1 MRTTIS
7 SDHAVGK
14 AAGRAVACTVAVAAT
29 FLTAACSSPPS
40 SGFMTGPDAGG
51 PKTDASPEAS
61 PPKKPPHLADEGG
74 SPVESCHVCSGD
86 LHSVLGCDGT
96 LLKTCDKDEGCLP
109 NGTCGS
115 ACQSASA
122 NKSTVGCDYYSIDPD
137 VIVGGI
143 GECFAAYIANTWDAP
158 VTLSVDWQGSSLDV
172 STFARIPSGSGPTI
186 TYSPLPKGQ
195 LPPGQVAILFLAHF
209 NAGGMNT
216 TLNCPTGITP
226 AVTTTDAAVH
236 GTGIGSA
243 FHITTSAPVSAYDIY
258 PYGGGQTALAS
269 ATLLLPTSAWDTS
282 YVAVDAFTSS
292 VIAEMAGAEPTLDI
306 VASEDGTVVTLH
318 PTVAI
323 VGGGTVAAFPPG
335 STADY
340 TLQKGQVL
348 QFTQQSEL
356 TGTAISSNKPIGMW
370 GGASCL
376 NIDPSTCC
384 CDAAHQEVPP
394 VKELGH
400 EYVGVIYRNRD
411 DDATTDETPPWRFVG
426 TVDGTTLTYDPAP
439 PPGAPTSLEGGQLV
453 QFNAS
458 GPFVVKSQDKKHP
471 FYVSAH
477 MSGCETYF
485 TPEDC
490 RGDPE
495 YVNVVPAQ
503 QFLSSY
509 VFFTDPTYPET
520 NLVVIRTKGTSG
532 FSDVTLDCAGTLTG
546 WQPIGTGGTYEYTR
560 IDLVRHNFDPQGG
573 CNNGRHEMKSDGAFG
588 VTVWGWGSA
597 ETGGVYGEPSVGGFF
612 SQAVSYAY
620 PAGMGLRPI
629 NDIVI
634 VPAPPK

>member
-1 MRTTIS
+1 MNARP
-7 SDHAVGK
+7 AFP
-14 AAGRAVACTVAVAAT
+14 A
-29 FLTAACSSPPS
+29 LTAAFSLTLACSSGSRPV
-40 SGFMTGPDAGG
+40 GFTPGSDAGAS
-51 PKTDASPEAS
+51 TDAGPEAS
-61 PPKKPPHLADEGG
+61 PPKKPPHFDQDGG
-74 SPVESCHVCSGD
+74 AVTSGCLMCSGD
-86 LHSVLGCDGT
+86 LHSVLSCDGT
-96 LLKTCDKDEGCLP
+96 LVKTCGKDQGCLP
-109 NGTCGS
+109 DGTCGS
-115 ACQSASA
+115 ACDSASA
-122 NKSTVGCDYYSIDPD
+122 NKSTVGCDYFSVDPD

-143 GECFAAYIANTWDAP
+143 GQCFAAYIANTWDAP
-158 VTLSVDWQGSSLDV
+158 ITLSVDWQGTSLDV
-172 STFARIPSGSGPTI
+172 SSFARIPSGFGPTL
-186 TYSPLPKGQ
+186 TYAPLPKGQ
-195 LPPGQVAILFLAHF
+195 LPPGQVAILFLAEYH
-209 NAGGMNT
+209 AGTLNT
-216 TLNCPTGITP
+216 TLTCPTGITP
-226 AVTTTDAAVH
+226 AVSTTDAATF

-282 YVAVDAFTSS
+282 YIAVDAFTSS

-306 VASEDGTVVTLH
+306 VASQDGTVVTIH

-323 VGGGTVAAFPPG
+323 QGGGTVPAAAAG
-335 STADY
+335 ATVNYALSA
-340 TLQKGQVL
+340 GQVL
-348 QFTQQSEL
+348 QFTQQTEL
-356 TGTAISSNKPIGMW
+356 TGSSITSNKPIGMW

-411 DDATTDETPPWRFVG
+411 DTATTDETPPWRFVG
-426 TVDGTTLTYDPAP
+426 AVDGTTLTYDPAP
-439 PPGAPTSLEGGQLV
+439 PAGAPTTLKGGQLV

-458 GPFVVKSQDKKHP
+458 GPFVVSSQDDKHP

-503 QFLSSY
+503 QYLSSY

-520 NLVVIRTKGTSG
+520 NLVIVRSKGTSG

-546 WQPIGTGGTYEYTR
+546 WQPVGMGGNYEYTR
-560 IDLVRHNFDPQGG
+560 VDLVRHNFDPQGN
-573 CNNGRHEMKSDGAFG
+573 CNNGRHEIKSDGAFG

-597 ETGGVYGEPSVGGFF
+597 ETGGVYGDPSAGGFF

-620 PAGMGLRPI
+620 PAGMGLKPI
-629 NDIVI
+629 NDVII
-634 VPAPPK
+634 VPAPPQ